1 MKTMLKN
8 NQGIA
13 MVVVI
18 VMMVILLSITGA
30 SLLLSGLNLKTASN
44 LRTGGGAIHVAD
56 AGVQHALGVI
66 PSGTNFT
73 YGAGANVVPTTV
85 FPDATS
91 GYSYVVTATNNPS
104 TST

>member
-1 MKTMLKN
+1 MKTMLKS

-13 MVVVI
+13 MVVVLAVI
-18 VMMVILLSITGA
+18 VILLSITGA

-66 PSGTNFT
+66 PSGTIFNLFLT
-73 YGAGANVVPTTV
+73 GSFMGTGFSCGTPC
-85 FPDATS
+85 D
-91 GYSYVVTATNNPS
+91 GTNNPPLTGS
-104 TST
+104 PA